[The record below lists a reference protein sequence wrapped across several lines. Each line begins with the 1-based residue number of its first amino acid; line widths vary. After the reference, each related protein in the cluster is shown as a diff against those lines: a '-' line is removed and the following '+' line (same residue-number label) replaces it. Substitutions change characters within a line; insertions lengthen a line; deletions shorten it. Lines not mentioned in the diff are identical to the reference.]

1 MPERTIA
8 FLVFPEITP
17 LDLVGPLQVLQALE
31 GSSDLRTVTVGERV
45 EPVATDLPFRIVPAR
60 TFDEVPEPYG
70 IIVPGGLLG
79 PFHAMASD
87 RLMGWLQRAAST
99 ASFVGSVCTGS
110 LVLAALGL
118 LEGKKATTH
127 WSFLPHLARFGA
139 TPVKGRWVEDGNVI
153 TAAGVSAGIDMA
165 LALAARLTNETA
177 AKTAQLILEY
187 EPQPPFGPIAWEGSA
202 PLLQAMG
209 GVVAQ
214 KLPTI
219 LREKPELLAKFAP

>member
-8 FLVFPEITP
+8 FVVFPEITP

-31 GSSDLRTVTVGERV
+31 GLSDLRTVTVGERI

-87 RLMGWLQRAAST
+87 RLMGWLKRAAST

-165 LALAARLTNETA
+165 LALGARLTNESA

-187 EPQPPFGPIAWEGSA
+187 EPQPPFGPITWEGSA

-214 KLPTI
+214 QLPTI